1 MKIRYIIPGPMEA
14 DELCRRGGLLEHW
27 APADAEI
34 DLVDCSPG
42 PASIECSYEEHL
54 AIPAL
59 AEGLLAAEREGVDA
73 LIVGCADDP
82 GIDALREIA
91 VKTAVVGPG
100 AAAMHM
106 AAQLGER
113 FAIITVPTPGAVRRL
128 VQAQG
133 LIDRLVDIGVVDI
146 PVLSLAGEPDVTA
159 AHMARVGRALVE
171 QGADTLVLGC
181 MSMAFL
187 DRDRELSEELGVPVV
202 NPAKVAVGTAASMVR
217 SGLLPSKMA
226 YPMPPKLA
234 AGARLADLLVR

>member
-14 DELCRRGGLLEHW
+14 NELRRRAGLLEQW
-27 APADAEI
+27 APTDAQV

-54 AIPAL
+54 SVPAL
-59 AEGLLAAEREGVDA
+59 AEGLLTAEGEGVDA

-91 VKTAVVGPG
+91 VRTAVVGPG
-100 AAAMHM
+100 TAAMHM

-133 LIDRLVDIGVVDI
+133 LMDRLVDIGVVDI
-146 PVLSLAGEPDVTA
+146 PVLSLAGDADVTV
-159 AHMARVGRALVE
+159 AHMALVGRALVE
-171 QGADTLVLGC
+171 RGADVLVLGC

-187 DRDRELSEELGVPVV
+187 DRDRELSEELKVPVV
-202 NPAKVAVGTAASMVR
+202 NPARVAVGTAATMVR
-217 SGLLPSKMA
+217 AGLLPSKIA
-226 YPMPPKLA
+226 YPTPPKLA
-234 AGARLADLLVR
+234 SGARLADLLIR